1 MNTSP
6 IRIGTRDSKLAM
18 WQAHTVAKKLRA
30 HGYEVEIVDVKSKGD
45 LDTTR
50 PLHELGTT
58 GIFTKVL
65 DDALYEN
72 EVDIAVHSL
81 KDYPTQPP
89 KGIVLSAHLERE
101 DPMDLLIPSSDGST
115 DWLNDHNST
124 AAIGTGSIRRKAQ
137 WLHHF
142 PNHST
147 ENLRGNVQTRLKKLE
162 ENDWQGI
169 IMAAAGLLRM
179 DAVPSNAVALDWM
192 IPAPA
197 QGVIGITHREG
208 DTAAQAAC
216 EKLDIEMSR
225 ITSTIERSFLRTLE
239 GGCSAPIGALAR
251 IVSNKVHFVG
261 CLHSLD
267 GKREIKIE
275 KEGALEEW
283 NTLGAAWA
291 NEVIA
296 QGGKEILDELK

>member
-30 HGYEVEIVDVKSKGD
+30 LGYEVEIIDVKSKGD

-65 DDALYEN
+65 DDALYDN

-101 DPMDLLIPSSDGST
+101 DPMDLLIPSGDVKWTT
-115 DWLNDHNST
+115 DLESQ
-124 AAIGTGSIRRKAQ
+124 AVIGTGSIRRKAQ
-137 WLHHF
+137 WLHRY
-142 PNHST
+142 PNHTS
-147 ENLRGNVQTRLKKLE
+147 ENLRGNVQTRLRKLE
-162 ENDWQGI
+162 ENKWQGI
-169 IMAAAGLLRM
+169 IMAAAGLVRM
-179 DAVPSNAVALDWM
+179 DAVPENAIALDWM

-208 DTAAQAAC
+208 DSAAEEAC
-216 EKLDIEMSR
+216 LKLDVEMSN

-251 IVSNKVHFVG
+251 IVSSKVHFVG

-267 GKREIKIE
+267 GKREIRIE
-275 KEGALEEW
+275 KEGELADW
-283 NTLGAAWA
+283 KHLGSIWA

-296 QGGKEILDELK
+296 KGGKEILDELK